1 MSQSV
6 RKRLIQKIRNR
17 MSAQRSRI
25 KQKLHYR
32 NMENQV
38 QRLRAEINALNIK
51 CQQMGQHNGSLE
63 MRLQEFEEL
72 CNCRLTGKIE
82 TSVDTE

>member
-1 MSQSV
+1 
-6 RKRLIQKIRNR
+6 

-32 NMENQV
+32 NMETHN

-51 CQQMGQHNGSLE
+51 CQQLGLQNGSLE
-63 MRLQEFEEL
+63 VRIREFEEL
-72 CNCRLTGKIE
+72 CSCSLTGKAE